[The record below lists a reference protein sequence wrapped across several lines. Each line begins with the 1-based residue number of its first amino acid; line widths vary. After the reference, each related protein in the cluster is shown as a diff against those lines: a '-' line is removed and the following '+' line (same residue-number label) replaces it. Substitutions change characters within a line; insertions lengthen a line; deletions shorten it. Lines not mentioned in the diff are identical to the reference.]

1 MLPLDILL
9 SFSATAVLL
18 ALMPGP
24 DNLFVM
30 TQSALYGRRAGMRV
44 VLGLCTGLIVHTLAV
59 ACGVAVLFQTSALAF
74 SVLKIIGALYLL
86 YLAYH
91 AFRASGVTTA
101 AADNADTA
109 PTVRNLYLRGVVM
122 NITNPKV
129 SIFFLAFLP
138 QFARPDAG
146 NLAGQLVLLG
156 VLFMASTLVVFG
168 LISYLA
174 GALGGWLARSARAQ
188 RILNRIAGVVFVAL
202 AAKLL
207 TARQ

>member
-9 SFSATAVLL
+9 SFCATAVLL

-30 TQSALYGRRAGMRV
+30 TQSALYGRKAGMRV
-44 VLGLCTGLIVHTLAV
+44 VLGLCTGLVVHTVAV

-91 AFRASGVTTA
+91 AFRASGVTEA
-101 AADNADTA
+101 APVADTA
-109 PTVRNLYLRGVVM
+109 PTVRNLYLRGIVM

-156 VLFMASTLVVFG
+156 VLFMACTLVVFG
-168 LISYLA
+168 MISYLA
-174 GALGGWLARSARAQ
+174 GSLGGWLARSARAQ
-188 RILNRIAGVVFVAL
+188 RILNRIAGVVFVGL

-207 TARQ
+207 TSRQ